1 MTTDFNRKPPAAK
14 ALASRMRATPGKNND
29 PITSEFDQE
38 IVRKLQGRGILGH
51 VEEMPQPQQDN
62 WEWLDRMTAVREAHE
77 QRQAEAKAE
86 REEAE
91 RQEQH
96 PYPRTAAEAL
106 RCGLSGAPSPKDLP
120 LNGAGVL
127 RAMLAGVGGHGTI
140 NGG

>member
-1 MTTDFNRKPPAAK
+1 MTNEITRKTPAAK
-14 ALASRMRATPGKNND
+14 VLASKMRAATGRNNA

-51 VEEMPQPQQDN
+51 VEEMPTPQEEN
-62 WEWLDRMTAVREAHE
+62 WAWLDRMTAMREAHE
-77 QRQAEAKAE
+77 QRQAEAKIE

-91 RQEQH
+91 RQELH
-96 PYPRTAAEAL
+96 PYPRTAAEAI

-127 RAMLAGVGGHGTI
+127 RAMLSGVGGKGTI
-140 NGG
+140 NGA